1 MNSWRPWRP
10 GGLAGSLRFRLLAA
24 TLIGLSLAMV
34 LAGVVLNGLFHD
46 HVMRQ
51 FEKGLTQQLD
61 QLTARLSFDAQ
72 GRPALD
78 AQSLSDPR
86 WQRPFSGLYWQL
98 DDVTA
103 TVVPGVLR
111 SRSLW
116 DTRLALPADVLRD
129 GDIHAHALSGPG
141 DSRLRVLERTVRPE
155 AVADGGVRWRLSV
168 AADMKDTHEAV
179 AGFQRV
185 LAASLAALLALLL
198 AAAWAQV
205 ALGLRPLLALQQGLQ
220 NLREGRSP
228 RLAGDVPSEVQPLVN
243 DFNSVLDRHEAVVSR
258 ARTQAGNLAHALKTP
273 LTVLDQAARYP
284 NPADQAGHH
293 PQGTDLAALAG
304 LVREQVQLAR
314 RHIDWHLARS
324 RMAASTGL
332 PGQRVPVV
340 HTLQGLVRVMQRVH
354 AERDL
359 DITLDVA
366 DEDLQ
371 FAGEAQDLQE
381 MLGNVLDNACQWAHS
396 AVRIRVSQGGPL
408 TPGGAQTTC
417 RVDMQDD
424 GPGMSAEQMPRVLQ
438 RGVRLDESVPG
449 SGLGLAIVRELVD
462 LYGGELQ
469 LQTPAQGR
477 GLQVT
482 LILPAAVSE
491 ISDQKTRR

>member
-1 MNSWRPWRP
+1 MNSWRSWRL
-10 GGLAGSLRFRLLAA
+10 GGLVGSLRFRLLAA

-34 LAGVVLNGLFHD
+34 LAGVVLSSLFHE
-46 HVMRQ
+46 HVVRQ

-61 QLTARLSFDAQ
+61 QLTARLSFDGQ
-72 GRPALD
+72 GRPTLD
-78 AQSLSDPR
+78 VQTLADPR
-86 WQRPFSGLYWQL
+86 WQRPYSGLYWQL

-103 TVVPGVLR
+103 SVVPGVLR

-129 GDIHAHALSGPG
+129 GEIHVHDLPGPV

-155 AVADGGVRWRLSV
+155 AVAGDDVRWRLSV
-168 AADMKDTHEAV
+168 AADLQDTHEAV

-185 LAASLAALLALLL
+185 LSVSLAALLVLLL

-205 ALGLRPLLALQQGLQ
+205 ALGLRPLLALQQSLHT
-220 NLREGRSP
+220 LREGRTS
-228 RLAGDVPSEVQPLVN
+228 RLTGDFPNEVQPLVN
-243 DFNSVLDRHEAVVSR
+243 NFNSVLDRNEEVVGR

-273 LTVLDQAARYP
+273 LTVLDQAARQT
-284 NPADQAGHH
+284 DTAG
-293 PQGTDLAALAG
+293 LAP

-354 AERDL
+354 AERGL

-366 DEDLQ
+366 DEDVQ

-396 AVRIRVSQGGPL
+396 SVRIRVSL
-408 TPGGAQTTC
+408 GGALAHGGAVTTC
-417 RVDMQDD
+417 RVGIEDD
-424 GPGMSAEQMPRVLQ
+424 GSGMPAEQMPRVLQ

-449 SGLGLAIVRELVD
+449 SGLGLAIVRDLVD
-462 LYGGELQ
+462 MYGGELQ
-469 LQTPAQGR
+469 LKTPAQGR

-482 LILPAAVSE
+482 LILPAAAA
-491 ISDQKTRR
+491 

>member
-1 MNSWRPWRP
+1 
-10 GGLAGSLRFRLLAA
+10 
-24 TLIGLSLAMV
+24 
-34 LAGVVLNGLFHD
+34 
-46 HVMRQ
+46 
-51 FEKGLTQQLD
+51 
-61 QLTARLSFDAQ
+61 
-72 GRPALD
+72 
-78 AQSLSDPR
+78 
-86 WQRPFSGLYWQL
+86 
-98 DDVTA
+98 
-103 TVVPGVLR
+103 
-111 SRSLW
+111 LW
-116 DTRLALPADVLRD
+116 DTRLALPSDVLRD
-129 GDIHAHALSGPG
+129 GEIHAHELPGPG

-155 AVADGGVRWRLSV
+155 AVVGDGVRWRLSV
-168 AADMKDTHEAV
+168 AADLKDTHEAV

-185 LAASLAALLALLL
+185 LVASLAALLVLLL

-205 ALGLRPLLALQQGLQ
+205 ALGLRPLFALQRGLQ
-220 NLREGRSP
+220 NLRDGRAP
-228 RLAGDVPSEVQPLVN
+228 RLAGDFPNEVQPLVN
-243 DFNSVLDRHEAVVSR
+243 DFNSVLDRHDEVVGR

-273 LTVLDQAARYP
+273 LTVLEQASRQT
-284 NPADQAGHH
+284 DTAG
-293 PQGTDLAALAG
+293 LAT
-304 LVREQVQLAR
+304 LVREQVQLAQ

-354 AERDL
+354 AEREL
-359 DITLDVA
+359 TITLEDA
-366 DEDLQ
+366 DERVQ

-396 AVRIRVSQGGPL
+396 AVRIRVQPVAGMASGAMSGGVS
-408 TPGGAQTTC
+408 GAASGMC
-417 RVDMQDD
+417 RVAIEDD
-424 GPGMSAEQMPRVLQ
+424 GPGMPAEQMPRVLQ

-482 LILPAAVSE
+482 LTLPAAAA
-491 ISDQKTRR
+491 

>member
-1 MNSWRPWRP
+1 MNRFWLLRSLRP
-10 GGLAGSLRFRLLAA
+10 LTSSLRFRLLAA
-24 TLIGLSLAMV
+24 TLLGLSLAMV

-72 GRPALD
+72 GRPVLD
-78 AQSLSDPR
+78 AQTLFDPR

-98 DDVTA
+98 DDVT
-103 TVVPGVLR
+103 TSVVPGVLR

-129 GDIHAHALSGPG
+129 GEIHAHELPGPG

-155 AVADGGVRWRLSV
+155 AAAGTQVRWRLSV
-168 AADMKDTHEAV
+168 AADLKDTHEAV

-185 LAASLAALLALLL
+185 LGASLAALLVLLL

-205 ALGLRPLLALQQGLQ
+205 AMGLRPLLALQQGLK

-228 RLAGDVPSEVQPLVN
+228 RLAGDVPSEVQPLVD
-243 DFNSVLDRHEAVVSR
+243 DFNSVLDRHDEVVGR

-273 LTVLDQAARYP
+273 LTVLDQAARHP
-284 NPADQAGHH
+284 NAADPAGQ
-293 PQGTDLAALAG
+293 TDLAALAG

-324 RMAASTGL
+324 RIAASTGL

-354 AERDL
+354 AERGL
-359 DITLDVA
+359 AITLDA
-366 DEDLQ
+366 ANEDLQ

-396 AVRIRVSQGGPL
+396 AVRIRVSLGQPIGQSSA
-408 TPGGAQTTC
+408 TATC
-417 RVDMQDD
+417 RVDIQDD
-424 GPGMSAEQMPRVLQ
+424 GPGMSAEQMPHVVQ

-462 LYGGELQ
+462 LYGGTLQ

-477 GLQVT
+477 GLWVT
-482 LILPAAVSE
+482 LTLPAAVAE
-491 ISDQKTRR
+491 GTDQKSSR

>member
-1 MNSWRPWRP
+1 MNSWRSWRL
-10 GGLAGSLRFRLLAA
+10 GGLVGSLRFRLLAA

-34 LAGVVLNGLFHD
+34 LAGVVLSSLFHE
-46 HVMRQ
+46 HVVRQ

-61 QLTARLSFDAQ
+61 QLTARLSFDEQ
-72 GRPALD
+72 GRPTLD
-78 AQSLSDPR
+78 VQTLADPR
-86 WQRPFSGLYWQL
+86 WQRPYSGLYWQL

-103 TVVPGVLR
+103 SVVPGVLR

-129 GDIHAHALSGPG
+129 GEIHVHDLPGPV

-155 AVADGGVRWRLSV
+155 AVAGDDVRWRLSV
-168 AADMKDTHEAV
+168 AADLQDTHEAV

-185 LAASLAALLALLL
+185 LGVSLAALLVLLL

-205 ALGLRPLLALQQGLQ
+205 ALGLRPLLALQQSLHT
-220 NLREGRSP
+220 LREGRTS
-228 RLAGDVPSEVQPLVN
+228 RLTGDFPNEVQPLVDN
-243 DFNSVLDRHEAVVSR
+243 FNSVLDRNEEVVGR

-273 LTVLDQAARYP
+273 LTVLDQAAH
-284 NPADQAGHH
+284 QTGTAG
-293 PQGTDLAALAG
+293 LAP

-354 AERDL
+354 AERGL

-366 DEDLQ
+366 NEDVQ

-396 AVRIRVSQGGPL
+396 SVRIRVSL
-408 TPGGAQTTC
+408 GGALAHGGAVTTC
-417 RVDMQDD
+417 RVDIEDD
-424 GPGMSAEQMPRVLQ
+424 GSGMPAEQMPRVLQ

-449 SGLGLAIVRELVD
+449 SGLGLAIVRDLVD
-462 LYGGELQ
+462 MYGGELQ
-469 LQTPAQGR
+469 LKTPTQGR

-482 LILPAAVSE
+482 LILPAAAA
-491 ISDQKTRR
+491 

>member
-1 MNSWRPWRP
+1 MNRSGHLRR
-10 GGLAGSLRFRLLAA
+10 LTGSLRFRLLAA
-24 TLIGLSLAMV
+24 TLIGLTLAMA
-34 LAGVVLNGLFHD
+34 LAGVVLNGLFHE

-51 FEKGLTQQLD
+51 FEKGLTLQLD
-61 QLTARLSFDAQ
+61 QLTGRLSFDAQ

-78 AQSLSDPR
+78 AQTLSDPR

-98 DDVTA
+98 DDVT
-103 TVVPGVLR
+103 TSVVPGVLR

-129 GDIHAHALSGPG
+129 GEIHAHELPGPG

-155 AVADGGVRWRLSV
+155 AAAGTQVRWRLSV
-168 AADMKDTHEAV
+168 AADLKDTHEAV

-185 LAASLAALLALLL
+185 LGASLAALLVLLL

-205 ALGLRPLLALQQGLQ
+205 AMGLRPLLALQQGLK

-228 RLAGDVPSEVQPLVN
+228 RLAGDVPSEVQPLVD
-243 DFNSVLDRHEAVVSR
+243 DFNSVLDRHDEVVGR

-273 LTVLDQAARYP
+273 LTVLDQAARHP
-284 NPADQAGHH
+284 HAAGQAA
-293 PQGTDLAALAG
+293 QTDLAA

-324 RMAASTGL
+324 RIAAFTGL

-354 AERDL
+354 AERGLAISVDAA
-359 DITLDVA
+359 DQDV
-366 DEDLQ
+366 Q

-396 AVRIRVSQGGPL
+396 AVHIRVQPALGVPS
-408 TPGGAQTTC
+408 TAAPGAPSNAMTGMC
-417 RVDMQDD
+417 SIEIEDD
-424 GPGMSAEQMPRVLQ
+424 GPGMPAEQMPLVLQ

-449 SGLGLAIVRELVD
+449 SGLGLAIVRDLVE
-462 LYGGELQ
+462 LYGGEVQ
-469 LQTPAQGR
+469 LQTLEPSQG
-477 GLQVT
+477 LKVT
-482 LILPAAVSE
+482 LILPAAA
-491 ISDQKTRR
+491 

>member
-1 MNSWRPWRP
+1 MNSGRPWRL
-10 GGLAGSLRFRLLAA
+10 GGLVGSLRFRLLVA

-51 FEKGLTQQLD
+51 FEKSLTQQLD

-72 GRPALD
+72 GRAEID
-78 AQSLSDPR
+78 AQALSDPR
-86 WQRPFSGLYWQL
+86 WQRPYSGLYWQL
-98 DDVTA
+98 DDVT
-103 TVVPGVLR
+103 TVPARPGVLR

-116 DTRLALPADVLRD
+116 DTRLTLPTDALRD
-129 GDIHAHALSGPG
+129 GDIHAHELLGPG

-155 AVADGGVRWRLSV
+155 ASARWRLSV
-168 AADMKDTHEAV
+168 AADLKDTHEAV

-185 LAASLAALLALLL
+185 LVASLMALLVLLL

-205 ALGLRPLLALQQGLQ
+205 ALGLRPLLALQRGLQ
-220 NLREGRSP
+220 NLRDGRAP
-228 RLAGDVPSEVQPLVN
+228 RLAGDFPNEVQPLVN
-243 DFNSVLDRHEAVVSR
+243 DFNSVLDRNDEVVGR

-273 LTVLDQAARYP
+273 LTVLDQASRHT
-284 NPADQAGHH
+284 DTAG
-293 PQGTDLAALAG
+293 LAA

-354 AERDL
+354 AEREL
-359 DITLDVA
+359 SITLEDA
-366 DEDLQ
+366 DERVQ

-396 AVRIRVSQGGPL
+396 AVRIRVQPMAGMASGALSGGVS
-408 TPGGAQTTC
+408 GGVSGASSGMC
-417 RVDMQDD
+417 RVEIEDD
-424 GPGMSAEQMPRVLQ
+424 GPGMPAEQMPRVLQ

-449 SGLGLAIVRELVD
+449 SGLGLAIVRDLVD
-462 LYGGELQ
+462 VYGGELQ
-469 LQTPAQGR
+469 LQTPARGR

-482 LILPAAVSE
+482 LVLPAAVAE
-491 ISDQKTRR
+491 TLHQKIGM

>member
-1 MNSWRPWRP
+1 LRR
-10 GGLAGSLRFRLLAA
+10 LTGSLRFRLLAA
-24 TLIGLSLAMV
+24 TLVGLTLAMV
-34 LAGVVLNGLFHD
+34 LAGVVLNGLFHE

-51 FEKGLTQQLD
+51 FEKGLTVQLD
-61 QLTARLSFDAQ
+61 QLTGRLSFDAQ

-78 AQSLSDPR
+78 AQTLSDPR
-86 WQRPFSGLYWQL
+86 WQRPYSGLYWQL
-98 DDVTA
+98 DDVSTS
-103 TVVPGVLR
+103 VVPGVLR

-116 DTRLALPADVLRD
+116 DTRLALPADVLRN
-129 GDIHAHALSGPG
+129 GEIHVHELPGPG

-155 AVADGGVRWRLSV
+155 AGGEVRWRLSV
-168 AADMKDTHEAV
+168 AADLKDTHEAV

-185 LAASLAALLALLL
+185 LAASLAALLLLLL

-205 ALGLRPLLALQQGLQ
+205 AMGLRPLLALQQGLK
-220 NLREGRSP
+220 NLREGHAP
-228 RLAGDVPSEVQPLVN
+228 RLAGDVPSEVQPLVD
-243 DFNSVLDRHEAVVSR
+243 DFNSVLDRHDEVVGR

-273 LTVLDQAARYP
+273 LTVLDQAARLP
-284 NPADQAGHH
+284 HAAGQAA
-293 PQGTDLAALAG
+293 QTDLAA

-324 RMAASTGL
+324 RIAASTGL

-354 AERDL
+354 AERGLAISVDAA
-359 DITLDVA
+359 DQDV
-366 DEDLQ
+366 Q

-396 AVRIRVSQGGPL
+396 AVRIRVSLGQPTGQSG
-408 TPGGAQTTC
+408 TAATC
-417 RVDMQDD
+417 RVDIQDD

-462 LYGGELQ
+462 LYGGALQ

-477 GLQVT
+477 GLWVT
-482 LILPAAVSE
+482 LVLPAA
-491 ISDQKTRR
+491 TT

>member
-1 MNSWRPWRP
+1 MNQAGAWRWRS
-10 GGLAGSLRFRLLAA
+10 LKGSLRFRLLAA
-24 TLIGLSLAMV
+24 TLLGLSLAMV

-51 FEKGLTQQLD
+51 FEQGLTQQLD
-61 QLTARLSFDAQ
+61 QLTARLSVDAQ

-78 AQSLSDPR
+78 AQTLSDPR
-86 WQRPFSGLYWQL
+86 WQRPYSGLYWQL
-98 DDVTA
+98 DDVSTA
-103 TVVPGVLR
+103 AVVPGVLR

-116 DTRLALPADVLRD
+116 DTRLALSADVLRD
-129 GDIHAHALSGPG
+129 GEVHAHELPGPG
-141 DSRLRVLERTVRPE
+141 GSRLRVLERTVRPE
-155 AVADGGVRWRLSV
+155 GGVRWRLSV
-168 AADMKDTHEAV
+168 AADLKDTHEAV

-185 LAASLAALLALLL
+185 LVVSLAALLVLLL

-205 ALGLRPLLALQQGLQ
+205 ALGLRPLLALQQGLK

-243 DFNSVLDRHEAVVSR
+243 DFNSVLDRHDELVSR

-273 LTVLDQAARYP
+273 LTVLDQAAR
-284 NPADQAGHH
+284 Q
-293 PQGTDLAALAG
+293 PQGADLAV

-324 RMAASTGL
+324 RMAASSGV
-332 PGQRVPVV
+332 PGQNTPLG

-354 AERDL
+354 AERNL
-359 DITLDVA
+359 AITLDVA

-396 AVRIRVSQGGPL
+396 AVRIRVSQGEPL
-408 TPGGAQTTC
+408 TPGSAQTSC
-417 RVDMQDD
+417 RVDMEDD

-449 SGLGLAIVRELVD
+449 SGLGLAIVQELVD
-462 LYGGELQ
+462 LYGGTLQ
-469 LQTPAQGR
+469 MQTPAQGR
-477 GLQVT
+477 GLGVT
-482 LILPAAVSE
+482 LTLPASA
-491 ISDQKTRR
+491 

>member
-1 MNSWRPWRP
+1 MNQVRTWLERGRS
-10 GGLAGSLRFRLLAA
+10 LTDSLRFRLLAV
-24 TLIGLSLAMV
+24 TLLGLSLAMV

-61 QLTARLSFDAQ
+61 QLTARVAFDAQ

-78 AQSLSDPR
+78 AQTLSDPR
-86 WQRPFSGLYWQL
+86 WQRPYSGLYWQL
-98 DDVTA
+98 DDVSTA
-103 TVVPGVLR
+103 AVVLGVLR

-116 DTRLALPADVLRD
+116 DTQLALSADVLRD
-129 GDIHAHALSGPG
+129 GEVHAHEWPGPG
-141 DSRLRVLERTVRPE
+141 GTRLRVLERTVRPE
-155 AVADGGVRWRLSV
+155 AGVRWRLSV
-168 AADMKDTHEAV
+168 AADLKDTHEAV

-185 LAASLAALLALLL
+185 LVVSLAALLVLLL

-205 ALGLRPLLALQQGLQ
+205 ALGLRPLLALQQGLK

-228 RLAGDVPSEVQPLVN
+228 RLTGDVPSEVQPLVN
-243 DFNSVLDRHEAVVSR
+243 DFNSVLDRHDELVNR

-273 LTVLDQAARYP
+273 LTVLDQAAH
-284 NPADQAGHH
+284 Q
-293 PQGTDLAALAG
+293 PQGADLAV

-324 RMAASTGL
+324 RMAASSGV
-332 PGQRVPVV
+332 PGQSTPLV

-359 DITLDVA
+359 AITLDVA

-396 AVRIRVSQGGPL
+396 TVHIRVSQGEPL
-408 TPGGAQTTC
+408 TPGSAQMSC
-417 RVDMQDD
+417 RVDMEDD

-438 RGVRLDESVPG
+438 RGVRLDESMPG
-449 SGLGLAIVRELVD
+449 SGLGLAIVQELVD
-462 LYGGELQ
+462 LYGGTLQ
-469 LQTPAQGR
+469 MQTPAQGR
-477 GLQVT
+477 GLRVT
-482 LILPAAVSE
+482 LNLPAA
-491 ISDQKTRR
+491 RA

>member
-1 MNSWRPWRP
+1 
-10 GGLAGSLRFRLLAA
+10 
-24 TLIGLSLAMV
+24 
-34 LAGVVLNGLFHD
+34 VVLSSLFHE
-46 HVMRQ
+46 HVVRQ

-61 QLTARLSFDAQ
+61 QLTARLSFDEQ

-78 AQSLSDPR
+78 VQTLADPR
-86 WQRPFSGLYWQL
+86 WQRPYSGLYWQL

-103 TVVPGVLR
+103 SVVPGVLR

-129 GDIHAHALSGPG
+129 GEIHVHELPGPV

-155 AVADGGVRWRLSV
+155 AVAGDDVRWRLSV
-168 AADMKDTHEAV
+168 AADLQDTHEAV

-185 LAASLAALLALLL
+185 LSVSLAALLVLLL

-205 ALGLRPLLALQQGLQ
+205 ALGLRPLLALQQSLHT
-220 NLREGRSP
+220 LREGRTS
-228 RLAGDVPSEVQPLVN
+228 RLTGDFPNEVQPLVN
-243 DFNSVLDRHEAVVSR
+243 NFNSVLDRNEEVVGR
-258 ARTQAGNLAHALKTP
+258 ARTQAGNPAHALKTP
-273 LTVLDQAARYP
+273 LTVLDQAAH
-284 NPADQAGHH
+284 QTGTAG
-293 PQGTDLAALAG
+293 LAP

-324 RMAASTGL
+324 RMAASTGV

-354 AERDL
+354 AERGL

-366 DEDLQ
+366 NEDVQ

-381 MLGNVLDNACQWAHS
+381 MLGNVLDNACQWAQS
-396 AVRIRVSQGGPL
+396 AVRIRVSL
-408 TPGGAQTTC
+408 GGALAHGGAVKTC
-417 RVDMQDD
+417 RVDIEDD
-424 GPGMSAEQMPRVLQ
+424 GPGMPAEQMPRVLQ

-449 SGLGLAIVRELVD
+449 SGLGLAIVRDLVD
-462 LYGGELQ
+462 MYGGELQ

-482 LILPAAVSE
+482 LILPAAGA
-491 ISDQKTRR
+491 

>member
-1 MNSWRPWRP
+1 MNSWRPWRL
-10 GGLAGSLRFRLLAA
+10 GGLVGSLRFRLLAA

-34 LAGVVLNGLFHD
+34 LAGVVLNSLFHE

-72 GRPALD
+72 GHPEID

-86 WQRPFSGLYWQL
+86 WQRPYSGLYWQL
-98 DDVTA
+98 DDMTA
-103 TVVPGVLR
+103 APPRPGVLR

-129 GDIHAHALSGPG
+129 GEVHAHELTGPG
-141 DSRLRVLERTVRPE
+141 DSRLRVLERTVRPD
-155 AVADGGVRWRLSV
+155 AVAGADVRWRLSV
-168 AADMKDTHEAV
+168 AADLNDTHEAV

-185 LAASLAALLALLL
+185 LGFSLAALLVLLL
-198 AAAWAQV
+198 AATWAQV
-205 ALGLRPLLALQQGLQ
+205 ALGLRPLLALQQGLK
-220 NLREGRSP
+220 NLREGRTP

-243 DFNSVLDRHEAVVSR
+243 DFNSVLDRNDEVVSR

-273 LTVLDQAARYP
+273 LTVLHQAAR
-284 NPADQAGHH
+284 NPLGA
-293 PQGTDLAALAG
+293 DLAT

-324 RMAASTGL
+324 RMAASTGM
-332 PGQRVPVV
+332 PGQRVPLVP
-340 HTLQGLVRVMQRVH
+340 TLQGLVRVMQRVH

-359 DITLDVA
+359 AITLEA
-366 DEDLQ
+366 ANEGLQ

-396 AVRIRVSQGGPL
+396 AVHIRVSDGAP
-408 TPGGAQTTC
+408 PGQSGALATC
-417 RVDMQDD
+417 HVAIEDD

-449 SGLGLAIVRELVD
+449 NGLGLAIVRELVD
-462 LYGGELQ
+462 LYGGALQ
-469 LQTPAQGR
+469 LQTPTQGR
-477 GLQVT
+477 GLRVT
-482 LILPAAVSE
+482 LILPVAAAD
-491 ISDQKTRR
+491 ISVQKDGL

>member
-1 MNSWRPWRP
+1 MNSWRSWRL
-10 GGLAGSLRFRLLAA
+10 GGLVGSLRFRLLAA

-34 LAGVVLNGLFHD
+34 LAGVVLSSLFHE
-46 HVMRQ
+46 HVVRQ

-61 QLTARLSFDAQ
+61 QLTARLSFDEQ

-78 AQSLSDPR
+78 VQTLADPR
-86 WQRPFSGLYWQL
+86 WQNPYSGLYWQL

-103 TVVPGVLR
+103 SVVPGVLR

-129 GDIHAHALSGPG
+129 GEIHVHELPGPV

-155 AVADGGVRWRLSV
+155 AEAVPGDNARWRLSV
-168 AADMKDTHEAV
+168 AADLQDTHEAV

-185 LAASLAALLALLL
+185 LSVSLAALLVLLL

-205 ALGLRPLLALQQGLQ
+205 ALGLRPLLALQQSLHT
-220 NLREGRSP
+220 LREGRTS
-228 RLAGDVPSEVQPLVN
+228 RLTGDFPNEVQPLVN
-243 DFNSVLDRHEAVVSR
+243 NFNSVLDRNEEVVGR

-273 LTVLDQAARYP
+273 LTVLDQAAH
-284 NPADQAGHH
+284 QTGTAG
-293 PQGTDLAALAG
+293 LAP

-354 AERDL
+354 AERGL

-366 DEDLQ
+366 NEDVQ

-381 MLGNVLDNACQWAHS
+381 MLGNVLDNACQWAQS
-396 AVRIRVSQGGPL
+396 AVRIRVSL
-408 TPGGAQTTC
+408 GGALAHGGAVKTC
-417 RVDMQDD
+417 RVDIEDD
-424 GPGMSAEQMPRVLQ
+424 GPGMPAEQMPRVLQ

-449 SGLGLAIVRELVD
+449 SGLGLAIVRDLVD
-462 LYGGELQ
+462 MYGGELQ
-469 LQTPAQGR
+469 LKTPAQGR

-482 LILPAAVSE
+482 LILPAAAA
-491 ISDQKTRR
+491 

>member
-1 MNSWRPWRP
+1 MSRLGPWHWHS
-10 GGLAGSLRFRLLAA
+10 LKASLRFRLLAA
-24 TLIGLSLAMV
+24 TLLGLTLALV

-72 GRPALD
+72 GQPLID
-78 AQSLSDPR
+78 AQTLSDPR
-86 WQRPFSGLYWQL
+86 WQRPYSGLYWQL
-98 DDVTA
+98 DDVSDTPA
-103 TVVPGVLR
+103 KPGVLR

-116 DTRLALPADVLRD
+116 DTRLALPADALRD
-129 GDIHAHALSGPG
+129 SEIHTHELPGPG
-141 DSRLRVLERTVRPE
+141 DSRLRVLERTVRTDARE
-155 AVADGGVRWRLSV
+155 RWRLSV
-168 AADMKDTHEAV
+168 AADLKDTHEAV

-185 LAASLAALLALLL
+185 LAASLLALLLALL

-205 ALGLRPLLALQQGLQ
+205 AVGLRPLLALQQGLQ

-228 RLAGDVPSEVQPLVN
+228 RLSGDFPSEVQPLVDN
-243 DFNSVLDRHEAVVSR
+243 FNSVLSRNDEVVGR

-273 LTVLDQAARYP
+273 LTVLDQASRQT
-284 NPADQAGHH
+284 DTAG
-293 PQGTDLAALAG
+293 LAP

-324 RMAASTGL
+324 RMAAANGV

-354 AERDL
+354 AEREL
-359 DITLDVA
+359 AITLEGA
-366 DEDLQ
+366 DERVQ

-396 AVRIRVSQGGPL
+396 AVTLRVMAVHSEAPDGAQEG
-408 TPGGAQTTC
+408 TPGGSPAML
-417 RVDMQDD
+417 RVEIEDD
-424 GPGMSAEQMPRVLQ
+424 GPGMTAEQMPQVLQ

-462 LYGGELQ
+462 LYGGALQ

-477 GLQVT
+477 GLGVT
-482 LILPAAVSE
+482 LVLPAAAA
-491 ISDQKTRR
+491 